1 LFFPPSSTTDLPAFC
16 QDFFEQSTS
25 SKIVIL
31 RQYGLERYSQLLV
44 QMVASSGNL
53 RCLVNFFGQPDRLKF
68 PQLQGTELAGLDLQ
82 GTNLIRAN
90 FTDANLQGCCLRSAD
105 LMFGNF
111 TRANLT
117 HADLSSCTLYE
128 TCWQDSIVINC
139 IFFDT
144 KGITPSQQQSLLAR
158 GGHFS

>member
-1 LFFPPSSTTDLPAFC
+1 LFFPPSSITDLPTFC
-16 QDFFEQSTS
+16 QDFLEQSTS

-31 RQYGLERYSQLLV
+31 RQCGLERYSQLLV
-44 QMVASSGNL
+44 QMTASSGNL
-53 RCLVNFFGQPDRLKF
+53 RCLVKFFGQPDRLKF

-90 FTDANLQGCCLRSAD
+90 FTDANLEGCCLRSAD

-117 HADLSSCTLYE
+117 NADLSSCTLYE
-128 TCWQDSIVINC
+128 TCWQDSIVIDSN
-139 IFFDT
+139 FFDT

-158 GGHFS
+158 GGCL